1 MGKSLT
7 RSEVIE
13 QFIKIHHIN
22 NIPKYNYD
30 KFVYV
35 NAHTKSIITCP
46 IHGDFEQTP
55 SNHLQG
61 KGCKECVKDTNAFHK
76 EGFKQIHLCAFTNTW
91 AIIFNNKI

>member
-55 SNHLQG
+55 DAHKTGS
-61 KGCKECVKDTNAFHK
+61 GCKKCWKDKYSHESVLNFLK
-76 EGFKQIHLCAFTNTW
+76 NKFT
-91 AIIFNNKI
+91 I